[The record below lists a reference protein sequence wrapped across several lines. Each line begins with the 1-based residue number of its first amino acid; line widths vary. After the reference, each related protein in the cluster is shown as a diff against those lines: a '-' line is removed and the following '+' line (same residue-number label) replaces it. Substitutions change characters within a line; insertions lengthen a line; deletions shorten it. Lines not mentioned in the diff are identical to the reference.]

1 MVIFAAGNGRRPSGL
16 FGLDRR
22 DVDRQLGVSGRRIS
36 SGLRRHRIERGVTPI
51 RTDEGGMSLSTDRGE
66 HELLRAARRD
76 ADAFAELAGLY
87 LPLIRGWAYTTTRDF
102 ALSNDVA
109 AESLARAW
117 LGRRG
122 YRGRDDA
129 AACGWLFGIARNVLR
144 EGWRK
149 ERFERVALRRLRVS
163 VPAADEF
170 AEVEQRLEAES
181 QRGVLAGE
189 LELLTQAQRDALSL
203 RVVAELPYDEVARRL
218 DRSEVATRLLVSR
231 ALARLRRR
239 AARTNP

>member
-1 MVIFAAGNGRRPSGL
+1 MPLST
-16 FGLDRR
+16 
-22 DVDRQLGVSGRRIS
+22 
-36 SGLRRHRIERGVTPI
+36 ERG
-51 RTDEGGMSLSTDRGE
+51 D

-76 ADAFAELAGLY
+76 ADAFAELAASY
-87 LPLIRGWAYTTTRDF
+87 LPLIRGWAYTATRDF

-117 LGRRG
+117 LDRRR

-129 AACGWLFGIARNVLR
+129 AARGWLFGIARNVLR

-149 ERFERVALRRLRVS
+149 ERLERVALTRLGVG
-163 VPAADEF
+163 VPDADEF
-170 AEVEQRLEAES
+170 AAVELRLEAEA
-181 QRGVLAGE
+181 QHGVLAEE
-189 LELLTQAQRDALSL
+189 LELLSDGQRDALSL

-239 AARTNP
+239 AAGANP